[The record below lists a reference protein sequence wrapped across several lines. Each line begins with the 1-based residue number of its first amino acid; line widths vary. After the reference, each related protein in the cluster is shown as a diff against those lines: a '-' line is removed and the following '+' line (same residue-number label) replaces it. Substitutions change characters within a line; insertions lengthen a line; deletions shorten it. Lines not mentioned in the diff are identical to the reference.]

1 MEWFKKLT
9 FRMFNLLFVAMM
21 RMTDS
26 GLSIYPFEIL
36 MLKEKWRII
45 ASKRKSKKK
54 KKILGIRVAFTRC
67 LDQCYHN

>member
-1 MEWFKKLT
+1 
-9 FRMFNLLFVAMM
+9 MFNLLFVAMM

-54 KKILGIRVAFTRC
+54 KSREFVLPLQDA
-67 LDQCYHN
+67 